1 MGAGSLATARG
12 RRRRRALGGVL
23 AAAALV
29 VASCGD
35 DDDDAGSADVTS
47 APADDGGSA
56 TTSAGGDD
64 GPTTTSA
71 DSDGTTGTTATSDDD
86 DADADAGSGDVEPG
100 GNPTVGTG
108 DVPAEGE
115 PIKVMTVAP
124 INSQTPPYP
133 NIHEAARIYGEWLND
148 RGGIN
153 GRPLEVI
160 LCDGRGDPNEDA
172 NCGRQAAEE
181 GVVALV
187 GSFSYDF
194 SQLIPI
200 LEDENLALFG
210 SCCPIAEIELSS
222 PVSFVTGS
230 NFAIGAGA
238 VQKLIDDGCES
249 TAVVIIDVPIAD
261 FAESVTRAV
270 YEYNGRDPDELKFVR
285 IPLTAADYSAQVA
298 QAIDGTD
305 CIYGGISDQNW
316 ASFLPAMQSLGGTQR
331 LYGHQGNLNGPIA
344 QQFPELTDGGISV
357 NAYPNIAGP
366 MWDDYRAALE
376 EYDAPDLDW
385 NSLAGLGTWAAYEQ
399 FVAIVQQMDGEITND
414 TFMDAANSATNVE
427 TGGMAPPLDLSTP
440 WDGMGG
446 AYPRVFNRTVTF
458 DQINDGELTPTDDP
472 PQDMTEALNSWT
484 PDS

>member
-1 MGAGSLATARG
+1 LC
-12 RRRRRALGGVL
+12 GVL

-35 DDDDAGSADVTS
+35 DDDDD
-47 APADDGGSA
+47 
-56 TTSAGGDD
+56 AGGGASTEAPGDD
-64 GPTTTSA
+64 APTTTAGDTGDTSA
-71 DSDGTTGTTATSDDD
+71 TATTAESGSGTTGSGDT
-86 DADADAGSGDVEPG
+86 DAPAGDVEPG

-108 DVPAEGE
+108 DVPAEGD

-133 NIHEAARIYGEWLND
+133 NIHEAARIYGEWIND

-153 GRPLEVI
+153 GRPLEVV

-172 NCGRQAAEE
+172 NCGRQAADE

-187 GSFSYDF
+187 GSFSFDM
-194 SQLIPI
+194 SQLVPI
-200 LEDENLALFG
+200 LEDENIALFG
-210 SCCPIAEIELSS
+210 SCCPIAEIELTS
-222 PVSFVTGS
+222 PISFVTGS

-270 YEYNGRDPDELKFVR
+270 YEYNGRDPEELKFVR
-285 IPLTAADYSAQVA
+285 IPLTASDYSAQVA

-316 ASFLPAMQSLGGTQR
+316 AAFLPAMQSLGGTQR

-344 QQFPELTDGGISV
+344 EQFPELTEGGISV

-366 MWDDYRAALE
+366 MWEDYRAALE

-399 FVAIVQQMDGEITND
+399 FVAVVQQMDGEITND
-414 TFMDAANSATNVE
+414 TFMDAANSATNIE

-446 AYPRVFNRTVTF
+446 GYARVFNRTVTF
-458 DQINDGELTPTDDP
+458 DQISDGELTPTDDP
-472 PQDMTEALNSWT
+472 PQDMTDALNSWT